1 MDMTQIEINKHK
13 TNICNLAMKLSNT
26 FNIYEE
32 ISINNEI
39 KKETEFLE
47 SLLNIKNQKNM
58 LQPLNQMMPQ
68 QMQQQMLQQ
77 QFQQMMLMQQQMF
90 QQQMNMTIDD
100 ENWWDL
106 TFEDCNSKEVTNI
119 RISNEKLVKEAI
131 SMYMLKS
138 GRTDKCRFIF
148 NNKNLFPEI
157 KIKHSGLNN
166 KNRILVLS
174 LDNLR
179 GG

>member
-1 MDMTQIEINKHK
+1 MTQIEINKHK
-13 TNICNLAMKLSNT
+13 TNIYNLAMKLSNT

-47 SLLNIKNQKNM
+47 SLLNIKNQQNM

-90 QQQMNMTIDD
+90 QQQMNITIDD
-100 ENWWDL
+100 ENGWDL
-106 TFEDCNSKEVTNI
+106 TFEDGNSREVINI
-119 RISNEKLVKEAI
+119 RINNEKLVKEAI

-138 GRTDKCRFIF
+138 GRTDKCKFVFDGKELIP
-148 NNKNLFPEI
+148 KM
-157 KIKHSGLNN
+157 KINQSGLSN
-166 KNRILVLS
+166 KSRILVLS
-174 LDNLR
+174 TQNLR

>member
-1 MDMTQIEINKHK
+1 MTQIEINKHK

-47 SLLNIKNQKNM
+47 SLLNIKNQQNM

-90 QQQMNMTIDD
+90 QQQMNITIDD

-148 NNKNLFPEI
+148 NNKNLFHEI

>member
-1 MDMTQIEINKHK
+1 MTQIEINKHK
-13 TNICNLAMKLSNT
+13 TNIYNLAMKLSNT

-47 SLLNIKNQKNM
+47 SLLNIKNQQNM

-90 QQQMNMTIDD
+90 QQQMNITIDD
-100 ENWWDL
+100 ENGWDL
-106 TFEDCNSKEVTNI
+106 TFEEGNSREVINI
-119 RISNEKLVKEAI
+119 RINNEKLVKEAI

-138 GRTDKCRFIF
+138 GRTDKCKFVFDGKELIP
-148 NNKNLFPEI
+148 KM
-157 KIKHSGLNN
+157 KINQSGLSN
-166 KNRILVLS
+166 KSRILVLS
-174 LDNLR
+174 TQNLR

>member
-1 MDMTQIEINKHK
+1 MTQIEINKHK

-47 SLLNIKNQKNM
+47 SLLNIKNQQNM

-77 QFQQMMLMQQQMF
+77 QFQQMMLMQQ
-90 QQQMNMTIDD
+90 
-100 ENWWDL
+100 
-106 TFEDCNSKEVTNI
+106 
-119 RISNEKLVKEAI
+119 
-131 SMYMLKS
+131 
-138 GRTDKCRFIF
+138 
-148 NNKNLFPEI
+148 
-157 KIKHSGLNN
+157 
-166 KNRILVLS
+166 
-174 LDNLR
+174 
-179 GG
+179 

>member
-1 MDMTQIEINKHK
+1 MTQIEINKHK
-13 TNICNLAMKLSNT
+13 TNIYNLAMKLSNT

-47 SLLNIKNQKNM
+47 SLLNIKNQQNM
-58 LQPLNQMMPQ
+58 LQPLNQMMP
-68 QMQQQMLQQ
+68 QQMLQQ

-90 QQQMNMTIDD
+90 QQQMNITIDD
-100 ENWWDL
+100 ENGWDL
-106 TFEDCNSKEVTNI
+106 TFEEGNSREVINI
-119 RISNEKLVKEAI
+119 RINNEKLVKEAI

-138 GRTDKCRFIF
+138 GRTDKCKLVFDGKELIP
-148 NNKNLFPEI
+148 KM
-157 KIKHSGLNN
+157 KINQSGLSN
-166 KNRILVLS
+166 KSRILVIS
-174 LDNLR
+174 TQNLR

>member
-1 MDMTQIEINKHK
+1 MTQIEINKHK

-26 FNIYEE
+26 FNINEE

-47 SLLNIKNQKNM
+47 SLLNIKNQQNM

-90 QQQMNMTIDD
+90 QQQMNITIDD

-148 NNKNLFPEI
+148 NHQYLFPEI
-157 KIKHSGLNN
+157 KINQSGLNH
-166 KNRILVLS
+166 KSRILVLS
-174 LDNLR
+174 TQN
-179 GG
+179 

>member
-1 MDMTQIEINKHK
+1 M
-13 TNICNLAMKLSNT
+13 NI
-26 FNIYEE
+26 
-32 ISINNEI
+32 
-39 KKETEFLE
+39 
-47 SLLNIKNQKNM
+47 
-58 LQPLNQMMPQ
+58 
-68 QMQQQMLQQ
+68 
-77 QFQQMMLMQQQMF
+77 
-90 QQQMNMTIDD
+90 TIDD

-119 RISNEKLVKEAI
+119 RINNEKLVKEAI

-166 KNRILVLS
+166 KSRILVLS

>member
-1 MDMTQIEINKHK
+1 MTQIEINKHK

-47 SLLNIKNQKNM
+47 SLLNIKNQQNM
-58 LQPLNQMMPQ
+58 LQPLNQMIPQ

-90 QQQMNMTIDD
+90 QQQMNITIDD
-100 ENWWDL
+100 ENGWNL
-106 TFEDCNSKEVTNI
+106 IFEDGNSRQEITI
-119 RISNEKLVKEAI
+119 RINNEKLVKEAI
-131 SMYMLKS
+131 AKYMLKS
-138 GRTDKCRFIF
+138 GRTDKCKFVFDGKELIP
-148 NNKNLFPEI
+148 KM
-157 KIKHSGLNN
+157 KINQSGLSN
-166 KNRILVLS
+166 KSRILVLS
-174 LDNLR
+174 TQNLR

>member
-1 MDMTQIEINKHK
+1 MTQIEINKHK

-47 SLLNIKNQKNM
+47 SLLNIKNQQNM

-90 QQQMNMTIDD
+90 QQQMNITIDD

>member
-1 MDMTQIEINKHK
+1 MTQIEINKHK

-47 SLLNIKNQKNM
+47 SLLNIKNQQNM
-58 LQPLNQMMPQ
+58 LQPLNQMMP
-68 QMQQQMLQQ
+68 QQMLQQ

-90 QQQMNMTIDD
+90 QQQMNITIDD
-100 ENWWDL
+100 ENGWNL
-106 TFEDCNSKEVTNI
+106 IFEDGNSRKEITI
-119 RISNEKLVKEAI
+119 RINNEKLVKEAI
-131 SMYMLKS
+131 AKYMLKS
-138 GRTDKCRFIF
+138 GRTDKCKFVFDGKELIP
-148 NNKNLFPEI
+148 KM
-157 KIKHSGLNN
+157 KINQSGLSN
-166 KNRILVLS
+166 KSRILVIS
-174 LDNLR
+174 TQNLR

>member
-1 MDMTQIEINKHK
+1 MTQIEINKHK
-13 TNICNLAMKLSNT
+13 TNIYNLAMKLSNT

-47 SLLNIKNQKNM
+47 SLLNIKNQQNM

-90 QQQMNMTIDD
+90 QQQMNITIDD

-119 RISNEKLVKEAI
+119 RINNEKLVKEAI

-166 KNRILVLS
+166 KSRILVLS